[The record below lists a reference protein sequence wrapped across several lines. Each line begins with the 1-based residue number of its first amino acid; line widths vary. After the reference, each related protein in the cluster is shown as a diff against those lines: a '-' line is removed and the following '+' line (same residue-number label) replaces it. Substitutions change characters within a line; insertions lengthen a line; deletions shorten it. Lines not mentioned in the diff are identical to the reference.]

1 MKLFRI
7 LPPVLLAVLG
17 ITSVVPAEEIVPD
30 PEALTFSSRFRTA
43 VLAQNTRQIM
53 RLTHPHSQECISADE
68 RDYQYGLILQDLLRV
83 LGERQTIED
92 VSIRKV
98 DPGELRRS
106 STPGGTAAVNWPVF
120 PEEQIIITYTKD
132 GLENTA
138 SLYIARDRDE
148 WKWVHACAD

>member
-7 LPPVLLAVLG
+7 LPPVLFVVMG
-17 ITSVVPAEEIVPD
+17 IATVVPAEEIPSD

-43 VLAQNTRQIM
+43 ILAQNTRQIM
-53 RLTHPHSQECISADE
+53 RLTPPNSQECIPADE
-68 RDYQYGLILQDLLRV
+68 RDYRYSLILRDLLRV

-92 VSIRKV
+92 VRIRKV
-98 DPGELRRS
+98 DAAQLRRS
-106 STPGGTAAVNWPVF
+106 GAAEETAAVSWPVF
-120 PEEQIIITYTKD
+120 PEEQIIITYTRD
-132 GLENTA
+132 GIENTA